1 MRLIGQSCNLIALW
15 IATCHG
21 TRMATY
27 TQNQLAPALRCLLRA
42 PLCARAMGRRQSPL
56 WWLRAARAMLRYG
69 QA

>member
-1 MRLIGQSCNLIALW
+1 
-15 IATCHG
+15 
-21 TRMATY
+21 MATY